1 MSITLKF
8 FMVKRGLTVEKMA
21 NKSNSQTPEDLISY
35 ARSLDIGVTKADE
48 SLIREY
54 FESRQAV
61 VNVDPPANDQ
71 VNVDSPPPVIEKKT
85 RGKKKAGKN
94 V

>member
-8 FMVKRGLTVEKMA
+8 FMIKRGLTVEKMA

-35 ARSLDIGVTKADE
+35 AKSLDIGVTKADE
-48 SLIREY
+48 TLIRDY
-54 FESRQAV
+54 FASRQLV
-61 VNVDPPANDQ
+61 VEEEPQVNDQ
-71 VNVDSPPPVIEKKT
+71 VVLDAPPPVLDKRP